1 MYFPI
6 GWPKVLKN
14 LGADNQIIKQIVSNR
29 DKILFASL
37 SDDCLAVWFCKVGIF
52 SCKHRGRNEL
62 RYFYLW

>member
-37 SDDCLAVWFCKVGIF
+37 SDDCLTVWFCKVH
-52 SCKHRGRNEL
+52 K
-62 RYFYLW
+62 FYIKSIIIIP